1 MSDELIKIVLIIV
14 VSAVF
19 ITLLRNKLG
28 ENAFVLAVAVTAV
41 VMLTVLDNL
50 FIAILKL
57 QSLFNKSGDFGQY
70 FTVALKALGISY
82 ITAFAADLCRDFGL
96 SALAQTAEIA
106 GKIVI
111 FVLSLPLMTAV
122 MSSVL
127 KFARL

>member
-50 FIAILKL
+50 LVAIFKL
-57 QSLFNKSGDFGQY
+57 QSLFNKSGDFGQ
-70 FTVALKALGISY
+70 
-82 ITAFAADLCRDFGL
+82 
-96 SALAQTAEIA
+96 AERR
-106 GKIVI
+106 KIES
-111 FVLSLPLMTAV
+111 FERPL
-122 MSSVL
+122 
-127 KFARL
+127 RL